1 MCLWLIKQLRHW
13 HGASW
18 GRSDIYAIALLRA
31 TAGAATKPL
40 IIDEYELEFADWV
53 SIAELRAATSHP
65 MLTSAL
71 SAALGHQ
78 EAGSG
83 AMPLREEIHA
93 SVTEHMEHISFI
105 FLRWS

>member
-1 MCLWLIKQLRHW
+1 MCLWLVNQLRHW

-31 TAGAATKPL
+31 TADAATKHL
-40 IIDEYELEFADWV
+40 VIDEYELEFADWV

-71 SAALGHQ
+71 NAALGHQ

-83 AMPLREEIHA
+83 GGAFPLREETHA
-93 SVTEHMEHISFI
+93 SVTENMAHM
-105 FLRWS
+105 